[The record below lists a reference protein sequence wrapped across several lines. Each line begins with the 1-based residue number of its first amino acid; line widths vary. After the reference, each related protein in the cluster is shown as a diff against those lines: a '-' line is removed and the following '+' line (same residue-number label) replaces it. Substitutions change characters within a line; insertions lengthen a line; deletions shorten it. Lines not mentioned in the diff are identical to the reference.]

1 MKKKIKTHVVYA
13 ASDKKKIRDI
23 GKHFDPH
30 GISLSSLRDFVPV
43 DLEIEDCGEALGE
56 YAILTSFAYARELS
70 ECVKPD
76 LQFVVL
82 SEDSSH
88 VVHKTIIAVIHVA
101 PDGMI
106 SEPHLFEGALPKKD
120 KKVSIDDHRTLA
132 VKKAVPF
139 IKAYF

>member
-13 ASDKKKIRDI
+13 ASDKKKIKEI
-23 GKHFDPH
+23 GKHFDLH
-30 GISLSSLRDFVPV
+30 GISLSTLRDFVPV
-43 DLEIEDCGEALGE
+43 DLEIEDCGDALGE

-76 LQFVVL
+76 IQFVVL

-88 VVHKTIIAVIHVA
+88 LIKKTIIAVVHVA

-106 SEPHLFEGALPKKD
+106 SEPHLFEGNHSKKD
-120 KKVSIDDHRTLA
+120 KDDHRVLA
-132 VKKAVPF
+132 IKRAVPF